1 MNHTTNIL
9 IVDDEE
15 DIILSLKILLKQ
27 HYSHVFGGTNPQHL
41 PRLLEQHE
49 PDIVMLDMNFRP
61 GQQDGKEGLMWLEKI
76 KELRPNTEVVMIT
89 AYSEVDKVVA
99 ALKTGATDF
108 IEKPWHNEKVLAT
121 LHSITMLVESRKNEQ
136 KEKAH
141 SSLLREQIQSLR
153 SHVIGESPQMEE
165 VKKMVEKLAPTDA
178 NILIR
183 GENGTGKEVIARKL
197 HELSGRREA
206 PFITIDLGAIPD
218 ELFESEL
225 FGFKKGAFTDAKTD
239 KIGRIV
245 AADGGTLFMDEIGN
259 LSKKNQAKLLAVL
272 QNKLVMP
279 LGGTKAK
286 AVDIRLICAS
296 NAPLEKMVK
305 EETFRQDLLYRIN
318 TVEINLPPLRQREGD
333 IKLLVNH
340 FLKQHKQKYKKPQV
354 TVTADALQQL
364 RRYDWPGNVR
374 ELEHAVERAV
384 ILSEGPHLD
393 VAYMLNS
400 SKSVNEM
407 IDETFTLEEAEKKI
421 IQHHLQT
428 TGGNISK
435 AAAELGITR
444 AALYRRMKKHEI

>member
-1 MNHTTNIL
+1 
-9 IVDDEE
+9 
-15 DIILSLKILLKQ
+15 
-27 HYSHVFGGTNPQHL
+27 
-41 PRLLEQHE
+41 
-49 PDIVMLDMNFRP
+49 
-61 GQQDGKEGLMWLEKI
+61 
-76 KELRPNTEVVMIT
+76 
-89 AYSEVDKVVA
+89 
-99 ALKTGATDF
+99 
-108 IEKPWHNEKVLAT
+108 
-121 LHSITMLVESRKNEQ
+121 
-136 KEKAH
+136 
-141 SSLLREQIQSLR
+141 
-153 SHVIGESPQMEE
+153 
-165 VKKMVEKLAPTDA
+165 MVEKLAPTEA

-206 PFITIDLGAIPD
+206 PFIMVDLGAIPD

-225 FGFKKGAFTDAKTD
+225 FGYKKGAFTDAKTD

-286 AVDIRLICAS
+286 EVDIRLICAS

-340 FLKQHKQKYKKPQV
+340 FLKQHKQKYKKPQL
-354 TVTADALQQL
+354 TVTTEALHQL

-384 ILSEGPHLD
+384 ILSEGPTLD
-393 VAYMLNS
+393 VNYMLNS

-421 IQHHLQT
+421 IQHHLET
-428 TGGNISK
+428 KGGNISK

-444 AALYRRMKKHEI
+444 AALYRRMKKHDI